1 MGIKPI
7 RHTGNMRLLCVW
19 LCVTIVLPL
28 AARQRVVTPR
38 GQLDAIERRYADSL
52 RSLAMSYRTWKYT
65 GADTLS
71 NPLYFPLFAPPVFY
85 TSAIDSLLR
94 PGRPDSHDGVISGR
108 ALDLNSKVNMWLA
121 YAYLTH
127 PQQTT
132 GVASDEEDEAIYDS
146 VAIGEADEI
155 KADMNLSDVVPA
167 KVMAEGV
174 ELDWASRG
182 MKLRIWKPDFWTL
195 KVTDFSLQFMQSYIS
210 SNWHKGGESSNTL
223 QASLTAEANYNNKQ
237 RLTFDNKLEMKLGF
251 QRSRGDDLH
260 RFKTNSD
267 QLRLT
272 NKLGVRATTRW
283 YYTFLLQSWT
293 QFHPSYKSNDPKV
306 YSDFMSPFESVFSI
320 GMGYKLSLS
329 KFNLSATLA
338 PLACDFKYVDRLAL
352 STSFGL
358 KEGRHSKFEYGSN
371 VTVNYTWNVFKNVS
385 WTGRFYWYTDYSRT
399 LMEWENTVNF
409 TINRFLSAKAYLYPR
424 FDDSVSPNAD
434 GSYFQFL
441 EQLSLGLSVSF

>member
-52 RSLAMSYRTWKYT
+52 RSLAMSYRTW
-65 GADTLS
+65 
-71 NPLYFPLFAPPVFY
+71 N
-85 TSAIDSLLR
+85 
-94 PGRPDSHDGVISGR
+94 
-108 ALDLNSKVNMWLA
+108 
-121 YAYLTH
+121 
-127 PQQTT
+127 
-132 GVASDEEDEAIYDS
+132 DS

-320 GMGYKLSLS
+320 GMEYKLSLS

-409 TINRFLSAKAYLYPR
+409 TINRFLSG